1 MNTVATLA
9 ERYVAINRDLALLT
23 NKYAANNGQ
32 ANISRLVLRAAALQA
47 RAFNDDKVLA
57 HTMRA
62 FAAEIGQ

>member
-9 ERYVAINRDLALLT
+9 ERYVEINRDLALLT
-23 NKYAANNGQ
+23 NKYAANDGR

-57 HTMRA
+57 DTMRA
-62 FAAEIGQ
+62 FVAEIGQ